1 MLGKVVVVSHSH
13 KMHTVYAGL
22 SKIAP
27 TIHVGS
33 KIKRGYVVGKVSE
46 KLIFQATKNS
56 KHINPLKLIK
66 I

>member
-1 MLGKVVVVSHSH
+1 
-13 KMHTVYAGL
+13 MHTVYAGL

-33 KIKRGYVVGKVSE
+33 MIKKGYVVGKVVN
-46 KLIFQATKNS
+46 KLVFQATKNS
-56 KHINPLKLIK
+56 KHINPTKLIR